1 MIEFIAALVVFALAI
16 LAMSIGVLV
25 RGVRLKG
32 SCGGMNNLKKVMGF
46 NPCDA
51 CTERS
56 PDCPLREQRR
66 RKT

>member
-1 MIEFIAALVVFALAI
+1 MIEFIAALVAFALVMLGMA
-16 LAMSIGVLV
+16 IGVML

-32 SCGGMNNLKKVMGF
+32 SCGGMNNLKKLMGF

-56 PDCPLREQRR
+56 PGCPLKQQGPPPA
-66 RKT
+66 

>member
-1 MIEFIAALVVFALAI
+1 MTEFIAALVVFALVM
-16 LAMSIGVLV
+16 LGMSIGVML

-32 SCGGMNNLKKVMGF
+32 SCGGMNNLKKLMGF

-56 PDCPLREQRR
+56 ADCPLRQ
-66 RKT
+66 KGQPPA